1 MNSEIYSISD
11 ANLSEFSD
19 KQDFYKFCKENKVL
33 NDFLVAW
40 QYMKLT
46 GSVRI
51 WQRKENTIEIGNY
64 FAVSEKRGEINILR
78 LEFVSQERAFQEL
91 EKSAEYSLWVWNGL
105 NWKEI
110 E

>member
-1 MNSEIYSISD
+1 MNSEIYNISN

-19 KQDFYKFCKENKVL
+19 KQDFYKFCFDNKVI
-33 NDFLVAW
+33 NDIFTAW

-51 WQRKENTIEIGNY
+51 WQKKSDTIEDGN

-91 EKSAEYSLWVWNGL
+91 EKSAEYSLWIWNGL